1 MYCPLVIK
9 PYWNPIQIPLNLIGS
24 VWLGS
29 PAGKAKC
36 PSLRRFQKRSSAWVR
51 DQSSQKIIGKSE
63 KKLGKI
69 CGNMGKYGENAVP
82 NQWGYCKTDKKLD
95 QQDITRLSIRSNQ
108 MSAWASKTPKVPKQ
122 IASRT
127 TCFLAGLPP
136 LP

>member
-1 MYCPLVIK
+1 LARLQVRPNV
-9 PYWNPIQIPLNLIGS
+9 PISGGS
-24 VWLGS
+24 FQVVCLGQGS
-29 PAGKAKC
+29 IN
-36 PSLRRFQKRSSAWVR
+36 
-51 DQSSQKIIGKSE
+51 SQEIIRKSE
-63 KKLGKI
+63 KKLGKT
-69 CGNMGKYGENAVP
+69 CGNMWKYGENAVP

-127 TCFLAGLPP
+127 TCFLAGLLP